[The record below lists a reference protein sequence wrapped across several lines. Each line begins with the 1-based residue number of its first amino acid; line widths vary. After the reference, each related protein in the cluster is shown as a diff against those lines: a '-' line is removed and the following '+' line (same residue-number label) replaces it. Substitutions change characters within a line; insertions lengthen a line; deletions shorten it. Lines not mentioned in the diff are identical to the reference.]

1 VAWSGNDTANRLE
14 RCRATQ
20 GSGAGQIA
28 APDEAFNMAVGSDVR
43 MWATAVSTNVHNGRK
58 IIFRYAKE
66 FGATVQ
72 RESQPIRVII
82 VWKYQS
88 ESGQPFAEDHQ
99 RMNLLEDTLE
109 SVLKDDGFATLAL
122 VSTGEYLREWTYY
135 ARSEI
140 EFMARVNYALAEMPA
155 FPIETH
161 IACDPTWDMYQ
172 RFRADIK
179 EP

>member
-1 VAWSGNDTANRLE
+1 
-14 RCRATQ
+14 
-20 GSGAGQIA
+20 
-28 APDEAFNMAVGSDVR
+28 MAVGSDVR
-43 MWATAVSTNVHNGRK
+43 MWATATSTNVHNGRK

-66 FGATVQ
+66 FSATFQ
-72 RESQPIRVII
+72 PDSQPIRIII

-135 ARSEI
+135 AKSED
-140 EFMARVNYALAEMPA
+140 EFMARLDCAFAEMPA
-155 FPIETH
+155 FPIEIHT
-161 IACDPTWDMYQ
+161 ASDPNWDMYEQ
-172 RFRADIK
+172 FKAGIR
-179 EP
+179 EVGN